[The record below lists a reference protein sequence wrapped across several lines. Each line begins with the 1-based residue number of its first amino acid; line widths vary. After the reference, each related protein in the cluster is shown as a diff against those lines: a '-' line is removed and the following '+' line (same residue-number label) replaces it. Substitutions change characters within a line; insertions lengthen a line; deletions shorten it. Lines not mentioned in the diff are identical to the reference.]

1 MAYTSHG
8 HHIPGS
14 GDLGGPRASGLVPR
28 CGGPSLCKQCGV
40 EAARFDAMMIT
51 APERSPYD
59 HPLPGEVDLR
69 QPNFD

>member
-14 GDLGGPRASGLVPR
+14 SEPIQPRATGLVAR

-40 EAARFDAMMIT
+40 EAARHDAMITT
-51 APERSPYD
+51 APGRSPYD
-59 HPLPGEVDLR
+59 HDDDPR